1 MADSSQLPDPVDPI
15 QPPYLVELER
25 LTRENALLRLAV
37 QEIPHGLSV
46 MDGEDRLVFS
56 NRHMAKIWGLPEAVL
71 LPGNTFQAIMS
82 MTQGTE
88 AEHSREEPVPPKG
101 SVGVRRR
108 EWLMDD
114 GRSIEVMVTRLADG
128 CTIAL
133 HEDITEQRQRL
144 AQIAFHA
151 RHDPLTGLPNRLA
164 MRDELQRQLLRN
176 ARGDELAVLCMDLDR
191 FKAVNDKFGHA
202 VGDTLLIQVADRL
215 RGHARGTD
223 FVVRLGGDEFAV
235 FQCGTQQPVSSTSLA
250 RRLIAAL
257 SEPFDLGGQVAQIGV
272 SVGIALAPFDGDTPD
287 ALLKSAD
294 LALYR
299 AKAAG
304 RGTLR
309 FFEPGMDAKA
319 QNRRALEGDLRQAL
333 EQGQLHLAYQ
343 PQVDAK
349 TGQVTGV
356 EALLRWTHPTRGNI
370 PPVEFIALAEET
382 GLIVP
387 IGEWV
392 LAQACRDALQWPAHV
407 RIAVNVS
414 AVQFTRRALLNE
426 VMAALRGAAGPG
438 LSPARLE
445 IEITESVMI
454 QDQKQALGLLTELRA
469 MGVRVAMDDFGT
481 GYSSLSYLRS
491 FAFDRIKID
500 RSFVHDVVN
509 NPGARAIVR
518 AIAGLGA
525 SLGMAVTAEGVETQE
540 QFAVMQAE
548 NCSEVQGYLFSKP
561 QPAADIAGII
571 DSIHQNFSQKNGLD
585 PEQTP

>member
-1 MADSSQLPDPVDPI
+1 MADSFQLPPASEPSEP
-15 QPPYLVELER
+15 QRTLELER
-25 LTRENALLRLAV
+25 LTRENAMLRLAV
-37 QEIPHGLSV
+37 QEMPHGLSV
-46 MDGEDRLVFS
+46 MDGEDRMVFS
-56 NRHMAKIWGLPEAVL
+56 NRHLAEIWGLSESVL
-71 LPGNTFQAIMS
+71 QPGNTFQSIMGL
-82 MTQGTE
+82 TRGAE
-88 AEHSREEPVPPKG
+88 AEQSRQQPMPEKG

-128 CTIAL
+128 STIAL
-133 HEDITEQRQRL
+133 HEDITEQRQRQ

-164 MRDELQRQLLRN
+164 MRDELHRQLVRN
-176 ARGDELAVLCMDLDR
+176 ARGEELAVLCMDLDR
-191 FKAVNDKFGHA
+191 FKAVNDMFGHA
-202 VGDTLLIQVADRL
+202 VGDTLLTQVADRL
-215 RGHARGTD
+215 RGCARGTD

-272 SVGIALAPFDGDTPD
+272 SIGIALAPFDGDSPD

-309 FFEPGMDAKA
+309 FFEPGMDAQA
-319 QNRRALEGDLRQAL
+319 QTRRALEGDLRGAL
-333 EQGQLHLAYQ
+333 AQGQLHLAYQ

-349 TGQVTGV
+349 TGRVTGV
-356 EALLRWTHPTRGNI
+356 EALLRWAHPTRGNI
-370 PPVEFIALAEET
+370 PPVEFIPLAEET

-387 IGEWV
+387 IGAWV
-392 LAQACRDALQWPAHV
+392 LAQACRDAMQWPEHV
-407 RIAVNVS
+407 RVAVNVS

-426 VMAALRGAAGPG
+426 VTAALEDAG
-438 LSPARLE
+438 LNASRLE
-445 IEITESVMI
+445 IEITESVMM
-454 QDQKQALGLLTELRA
+454 QDQKQALCLLTELRA

-500 RSFVHDVVN
+500 RSFVHDVVS
-509 NPGARAIVR
+509 NPEARAIVR

-525 SLGMAVTAEGVETQE
+525 SLGMAITAEGVETLDQLD
-540 QFAVMQAE
+540 VIRAE
-548 NCSEVQGYLFSKP
+548 NCTEVQGFLFSKP
-561 QPAADIAGII
+561 RPVHEIVEII
-571 DSIHQNFSQKNGLD
+571 DSIHLNFSKNNGLD